1 MTDDAEP
8 TMLTDR
14 VIQIVENAPGI
25 KSADIYALIPEV
37 KSSSIAAC
45 LCHLLKQG
53 RLDRTGTPRNFS
65 YYPGGDGPAGAS
77 TTDGPAAQATE
88 AGPVRTIVAPE
99 MRRQAA
105 APKKAVDKT
114 RDEPVDTARAAR
126 GLTMEE
132 IEALRPAG
140 GVKTE
145 IESGQPKEFSM
156 TSDGRLVIPFP
167 LKTVTLDAETT
178 RALGQ
183 FLMFTMPVW
192 RGEAA

>member
-25 KSADIYALIPEV
+25 KSADIYAAIPET
-37 KSSSIAAC
+37 KSNSIAAC

-65 YYPGGDGPAGAS
+65 YYLGGDGPIGAS

-99 MRRQAA
+99 MRRQAMA
-105 APKKAVDKT
+105 QKAVDKT

-126 GLTMEE
+126 SLTMEE

-167 LKTVTLDAETT
+167 LKTVTLDADTT

-183 FLMFTMPVW
+183 FLMFTMAVW

>member
-14 VIQIVENAPGI
+14 VIQIVENSPGI

-37 KSSSIAAC
+37 KSTSIAAC

-65 YYPGGDGPAGAS
+65 YYLGGEGPAGDS

-88 AGPVRTIVAPE
+88 TGPVRTIVAPE
-99 MRRQAA
+99 MRRQATA
-105 APKKAVDKT
+105 QKAVDKT
-114 RDEPVDTARAAR
+114 RDEPVDTTRAAR

-132 IEALRPAG
+132 IEALRPTG
-140 GVKTE
+140 GMKTE
-145 IESGQPKEFSM
+145 IVSGQPKEFSM

-192 RGEAA
+192 RGEVA

>member
-14 VIQIVENAPGI
+14 VIQIVENSPGI

-37 KSSSIAAC
+37 KSTSIAAC

-99 MRRQAA
+99 MRRQATA
-105 APKKAVDKT
+105 QKAVDKT
-114 RDEPVDTARAAR
+114 LDGPAVAR
-126 GLTMEE
+126 GAIGISAREL
-132 IEALRPAG
+132 EALRPAG
-140 GVKTE
+140 GVTTE
-145 IESGQPKEFSM
+145 IVPGQPKEFSM

-167 LKTVTLDAETT
+167 PKTVTLDAETT
-178 RALGQ
+178 RALGR